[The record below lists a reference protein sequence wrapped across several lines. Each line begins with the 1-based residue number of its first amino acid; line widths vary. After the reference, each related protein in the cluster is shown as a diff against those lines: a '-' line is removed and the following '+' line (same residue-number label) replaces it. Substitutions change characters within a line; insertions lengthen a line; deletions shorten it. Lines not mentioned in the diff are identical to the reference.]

1 MSAASDR
8 LEWVYL
14 RLAFVLVGVLVV
26 ADIGAWKVHDVAH
39 PRPTRLERTV
49 FCLSDNKGVI
59 ATVPAGEP
67 VADSARAG
75 SLRATIEGNE
85 VTAALAKSESEAMKL
100 EQYYRAVGGDLT
112 GRLERR
118 GRSVFVWKFVSSPT
132 QRQAMYD
139 CQY

>member
-1 MSAASDR
+1 MSAGSDR
-8 LEWVYL
+8 LEWVYF
-14 RLAFVLVGVLVV
+14 RLALVVAGVLVI
-26 ADIGAWKVHDVAH
+26 ADVGAWKVHDFAY

-59 ATVPAGEP
+59 AKVPAGESI
-67 VADSARAG
+67 ADSARAG
-75 SLRATIEGNE
+75 SLRTTIEGNE
-85 VTAALAKSESEAMKL
+85 VTVALAKSEGEAMKL

-118 GRSVFVWKFVSSPT
+118 GRSVFVWRFVSSPT